1 MDNLNELTRE
11 DILEQFKKRELHL
24 TNAKDLSLEELLV
37 IYKGFI
43 VPLPRREPRDRRPQK
58 PMEIDQLTERIKVV
72 SMVGSKR
79 PIEEEP
85 CCSHQSINDA
95 KQIKM
100 DLQ

>member
-1 MDNLNELTRE
+1 MDNLHALTRE

-43 VPLPRREPRDRRPQK
+43 VPLPRREPRERRQQK

-72 SMVGSKR
+72 SMVGGKR
-79 PIEEEP
+79 PIAEEP
-85 CCSHQSINDA
+85 CCSHQANREA

>member
-1 MDNLNELTRE
+1 MDTLHELTRE
-11 DILEQFKKRELHL
+11 DILEQFKRRELHL
-24 TNAKDLSLEELLV
+24 TNAKELTLDELRV

-72 SMVGSKR
+72 SMVGGKR
-79 PIEEEP
+79 PIAEEP
-85 CCSHQSINDA
+85 CCSNQSSHEA

-100 DLQ
+100 DLH